1 MPKNEK
7 AHPTAATMERAAEK
21 AAFDGAAISTVYFN
35 GSTRPRQVICVSD
48 ILPVGAANAI
58 SARTLAAA
66 LGLTDVRAVSKQVER
81 ERRRGTPICASV
93 SGDSRGYFLAS
104 SPDELSAYLRALDH
118 RLREVRRTRDAC
130 RDTLRRMIGQEVL
143 EGWNG

>member
-1 MPKNEK
+1 MSEK
-7 AHPTAATMERAAEK
+7 EKTHPTAATVERAAEK
-21 AAFDGAAISTVYFN
+21 AACDGAAISTVYFN
-35 GSTRPRQVICVSD
+35 GSTRPRQAGCVSD

-66 LGLTDVRAVSKQVER
+66 LGLSDVRAVSKQVER
-81 ERRRGTPICASV
+81 ERRRGAPICAAV

-104 SPDELSAYLRALDH
+104 SPDELSAYLKALDH

-130 RDTLRRMIGQEVL
+130 GDTLRRMTGQTNL
-143 EGWNG
+143 AGW